1 MASLPDN
8 LVDIIVGQF
17 NIFLGNACLL
27 GVFLGGNINVDQA
40 AARGFRAFAV
50 LPLVRLVNNDGKLA
64 PAERLHIFL
73 GKQELLD
80 RADDDALFVVDS
92 LCQRVGVFLVVDGFH
107 QADLMIKA
115 VDSVLQLA
123 VQHNAVGYHDD
134 RIKDAVV
141 LCIVDGGQPVG
152 DPRNGVGLARTR
164 RVLDQVVLPVL
175 CFTSASTLRTTSYW

>member
-8 LVDIIVGQF
+8 LVDIIVGQL
-17 NIFLGNACLL
+17 NIFLANACLL

-40 AARGFRAFAV
+40 AAQGFRAFAI

-92 LCQRVGVFLVVDGFH
+92 LRLF
-107 QADLMIKA
+107 A
-115 VDSVLQLA
+115 VALCVLIL
-123 VQHNAVGYHDD
+123 G
-134 RIKDAVV
+134 
-141 LCIVDGGQPVG
+141 IVIFSFRYDF
-152 DPRNGVGLARTR
+152 A
-164 RVLDQVVLPVL
+164 
-175 CFTSASTLRTTSYW
+175 A